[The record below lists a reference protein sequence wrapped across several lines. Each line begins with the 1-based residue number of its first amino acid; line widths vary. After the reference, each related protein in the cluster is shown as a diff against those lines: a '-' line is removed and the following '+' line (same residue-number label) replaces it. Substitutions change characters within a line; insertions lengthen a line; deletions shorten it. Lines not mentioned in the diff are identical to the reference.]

1 MSFRLDLVVI
11 EQQQDQSRLALT
23 LHNLS
28 DKPLTQWSLHF
39 TFGRWIDSSSLTH
52 GELEQVGSY
61 KILASDRKEALKPN
75 DHFYT
80 ELSVGTKPFSLLD
93 DGIIDAFIS
102 SGNKAPLIT
111 PLPVE
116 ITAFGLQHPPLKR
129 HTTPLEAAAEI
140 NIIPAPQHI
149 KALGGNFTLT
159 PNTAIDVDTPCAQ
172 GSSRWLAA
180 ELEAL
185 LHEKVEVC
193 DTGSIHYQ
201 YRGHLAD
208 GAYQLL
214 VEQDDIW
221 LIASTETGF
230 SHATASLL
238 QLLPPY
244 PSHQADTT
252 YRIPMVEIC
261 DAPHFSHRGMLL
273 DCARHFHPVE
283 RIKCLLDQL
292 ARFKFNVFHW
302 HLTDDEG
309 WRIEIDAYPEL
320 TQTGAWRGPNEPIQ
334 PQFTAIGQRYG
345 GYYSK
350 QDAREIIRYAADRG
364 IMVIPE
370 IDIPG
375 HSRAAIKS
383 LPALLADPDDKSV
396 YRSIQ
401 GYSDN
406 VLSPAL
412 EGTYTF
418 LAQVLD
424 EICDLFPAPYLHIG
438 ADEVPAGAWTDS
450 PACHA
455 LMGKHGYEDPKE
467 LQGHLLRFAQRHLS
481 NKGKRM
487 MGWEEATR
495 GDKVSKDTIIFS
507 WLSEEA
513 GQTCAQAGYDVV
525 MQPAQATYLDLA
537 QGDSADE
544 AGVDWAGRLPLEQV
558 YQYQP
563 LAELPAD
570 DPAHQHVMGIQCA
583 LWCEL
588 VNSQSR
594 LEYMLY
600 PRLLAIAE
608 VAWTPPENRCWTD
621 FTARLSG
628 QLTHLD
634 HVGINYR
641 RCE

>member
-1 MSFRLDLVVI
+1 MSFRLDFVVI
-11 EQQQDQSRLALT
+11 EQQQNQSRLALT

-28 DKPLTQWSLHF
+28 DKPLAQWSLHF

-52 GELEQVGSY
+52 GELEQTGSY
-61 KILASDRKEALKPN
+61 NILTSGRKEALKPN
-75 DHFYT
+75 GHFYT
-80 ELSVGTKPFSLLD
+80 EFTVGTKPFSLLD
-93 DGIIDAFIS
+93 DGIIDAFIC
-102 SGNKAPLIT
+102 SGNSTSLIN

-116 ITAFGLQHPPLKR
+116 ITAFGLQHPQLKR
-129 HTTPLEAAAEI
+129 HTTALEAAAEI
-140 NIIPAPQHI
+140 NIIPAPQHL
-149 KALGGNFTLT
+149 KPLGGLFALT
-159 PNTAIDVDTPCAQ
+159 PHTAIEIDTPLAE
-172 GSSRWLAA
+172 GSSRWIST
-180 ELEAL
+180 ELENL
-185 LHEKVEVC
+185 LNEKVAVHAA
-193 DTGSIHYQ
+193 GSIHYQ
-201 YRGHLAD
+201 YREHLAD
-208 GAYQLL
+208 SAYQLL

-221 LIASTETGF
+221 LMASTESGF

-238 QLLPPY
+238 QLLPSQ
-244 PSHQADTT
+244 PSHQADMA
-252 YRIPMVEIC
+252 YHIPMVEIC
-261 DAPHFSHRGMLL
+261 DEPHFAHRGMML

-283 RIKCLLDQL
+283 RIKFLLDQL
-292 ARFKFNVFHW
+292 ARFKFNIFHW

-320 TQTGAWRGPNEPIQ
+320 TQTGAWRGPNELIQ
-334 PQFTAIGQRYG
+334 PQFTTISQRYG

-350 QDAREIIRYAADRG
+350 QEARDIIRYAADRG

-383 LPALLADPDDKSV
+383 LPALLTDPDDKSI

-401 GYSDN
+401 GYNDN
-406 VLSPAL
+406 ILSPAL

-418 LAQVLD
+418 IANVLD

-438 ADEVPAGAWTDS
+438 ADEVPSGVWADS
-450 PACHA
+450 PACRA
-455 LMGKHGYEDPKE
+455 LMEKHGYEDPKE
-467 LQGHLLRFAQRHLS
+467 LQGHLLRFAEKHLS

-487 MGWEEATR
+487 MGWEEATQ

-513 GQTCAQAGYDVV
+513 GQKCAQAGYDVV

-537 QGDSADE
+537 QGESADE
-544 AGVDWAGRLPLEQV
+544 AGVDWAGRLPLEQA

-563 LAELPAD
+563 LAKLPTD
-570 DPAHQHVMGIQCA
+570 DPAHQHVRGIQCA

-588 VNSQSR
+588 VNSKSR

-608 VAWTPPENRCWTD
+608 VAWTAPENRSWAD
-621 FTARLSG
+621 FSARLNG
-628 QLTHLD
+628 QFAYLD
-634 HVGINYR
+634 KVGINYR